1 MVRNVSK
8 SISFYE
14 INKNIIPEG
23 SSTLAKSP
31 NRLEKGYSPFYAEEA
46 HGSHFVDIDGNDW
59 LDCEMAMGT
68 AVWGHNNPRINNAM
82 LKQIQKGVNFS
93 IPSTLEYELGCILL
107 NRFPMYKAV
116 KFFKNGG
123 DSVYAAVR
131 SSRFFSKKDKVLS
144 CEYHGWHDWCS
155 PSYYNCSPSQLGM
168 DYIILLFS
176 CIAEYLI
183 FSDFFDAFLSI
194 RPNFQPIW
202 NRILIAIPFIG
213 IYFVINTLQ
222 ISYLNMISFIC
233 LLLLY
238 SFLYEANFKERL
250 LYIVFLCAIFFGCEF
265 LFVVLLNLPAY
276 LFHSSSVANLSTIPW
291 QIFTLKLLTYLICCL
306 YKQTSVKSAARMDRK
321 IFACYLCIPIACI
334 AMMLLTYYSG
344 LDFASS
350 PRMRILLC
358 VFFAIM
364 QFGNILIFRAFQK
377 YTEQLNH
384 NLQNSLIIS
393 DQSLRLNYYQ
403 KLLTMDEHLQEL
415 VHDTT
420 HYMKA
425 IRILLDDGH
434 ADKALALI
442 SELDTKLDTTILTR
456 YSKNDILN
464 AILTEK
470 SELAQSQ
477 NIQMSIDVLP
487 DITFAELPSAD
498 IISILSNLLDN
509 AIEACLAR
517 DNSRVV
523 QLTITKKNENNFYV
537 IIVKNTYDKAPV
549 LRDGQF
555 VSTKTDTKLH
565 GIGTKSIRH
574 AVENNHGFVNYSID
588 GGFFVATVVLPIAL
602 NV

>member
-1 MVRNVSK
+1 M
-8 SISFYE
+8 
-14 INKNIIPEG
+14 
-23 SSTLAKSP
+23 
-31 NRLEKGYSPFYAEEA
+31 
-46 HGSHFVDIDGNDW
+46 
-59 LDCEMAMGT
+59 
-68 AVWGHNNPRINNAM
+68 
-82 LKQIQKGVNFS
+82 
-93 IPSTLEYELGCILL
+93 
-107 NRFPMYKAV
+107 
-116 KFFKNGG
+116 
-123 DSVYAAVR
+123 
-131 SSRFFSKKDKVLS
+131 
-144 CEYHGWHDWCS
+144 
-155 PSYYNCSPSQLGM
+155 
-168 DYIILLFS
+168 
-176 CIAEYLI
+176 
-183 FSDFFDAFLSI
+183 
-194 RPNFQPIW
+194 
-202 NRILIAIPFIG
+202 
-213 IYFVINTLQ
+213 
-222 ISYLNMISFIC
+222 
-233 LLLLY
+233 
-238 SFLYEANFKERL
+238 
-250 LYIVFLCAIFFGCEF
+250 
-265 LFVVLLNLPAY
+265 
-276 LFHSSSVANLSTIPW
+276 
-291 QIFTLKLLTYLICCL
+291 KLLTYLICCL

-470 SELAQSQ
+470 SELAQSKD
-477 NIQMSIDVLP
+477 IQMSIDVLP

>member
-1 MVRNVSK
+1 M
-8 SISFYE
+8 
-14 INKNIIPEG
+14 
-23 SSTLAKSP
+23 
-31 NRLEKGYSPFYAEEA
+31 
-46 HGSHFVDIDGNDW
+46 
-59 LDCEMAMGT
+59 
-68 AVWGHNNPRINNAM
+68 
-82 LKQIQKGVNFS
+82 
-93 IPSTLEYELGCILL
+93 
-107 NRFPMYKAV
+107 
-116 KFFKNGG
+116 
-123 DSVYAAVR
+123 
-131 SSRFFSKKDKVLS
+131 
-144 CEYHGWHDWCS
+144 
-155 PSYYNCSPSQLGM
+155 
-168 DYIILLFS
+168 
-176 CIAEYLI
+176 
-183 FSDFFDAFLSI
+183 
-194 RPNFQPIW
+194 
-202 NRILIAIPFIG
+202 
-213 IYFVINTLQ
+213 
-222 ISYLNMISFIC
+222 
-233 LLLLY
+233 
-238 SFLYEANFKERL
+238 
-250 LYIVFLCAIFFGCEF
+250 
-265 LFVVLLNLPAY
+265 LFVYSNRMHCNDATHI
-276 LFHSSSVANLSTIPW
+276 LFW
-291 QIFTLKLLTYLICCL
+291 
-306 YKQTSVKSAARMDRK
+306 
-321 IFACYLCIPIACI
+321 
-334 AMMLLTYYSG
+334 SG
-344 LDFASS
+344 L
-350 PRMRILLC
+350 RIVSTHADIALRI
-358 VFFAIM
+358 FAIM

-470 SELAQSQ
+470 SDLAQSK
-477 NIQMSIDVLP
+477 NIQISIDVLP

-574 AVENNHGFVNYSID
+574 AWRTIM
-588 GGFFVATVVLPIAL
+588 VLLITL
-602 NV
+602 SKKDSSWRLWYYQ

>member
-1 MVRNVSK
+1 
-8 SISFYE
+8 
-14 INKNIIPEG
+14 
-23 SSTLAKSP
+23 
-31 NRLEKGYSPFYAEEA
+31 
-46 HGSHFVDIDGNDW
+46 
-59 LDCEMAMGT
+59 
-68 AVWGHNNPRINNAM
+68 
-82 LKQIQKGVNFS
+82 
-93 IPSTLEYELGCILL
+93 
-107 NRFPMYKAV
+107 
-116 KFFKNGG
+116 
-123 DSVYAAVR
+123 
-131 SSRFFSKKDKVLS
+131 
-144 CEYHGWHDWCS
+144 
-155 PSYYNCSPSQLGM
+155 M

-213 IYFVINTLQ
+213 IYFGINTLQ

-517 DNSRVV
+517 NNSRVV

-537 IIVKNTYDKAPV
+537 IIVKNTFDKAPV

-574 AVENNHGFVNYSID
+574 AVENNHGFVNYSIE

>member
-1 MVRNVSK
+1 
-8 SISFYE
+8 
-14 INKNIIPEG
+14 
-23 SSTLAKSP
+23 
-31 NRLEKGYSPFYAEEA
+31 
-46 HGSHFVDIDGNDW
+46 
-59 LDCEMAMGT
+59 
-68 AVWGHNNPRINNAM
+68 
-82 LKQIQKGVNFS
+82 
-93 IPSTLEYELGCILL
+93 
-107 NRFPMYKAV
+107 
-116 KFFKNGG
+116 
-123 DSVYAAVR
+123 
-131 SSRFFSKKDKVLS
+131 
-144 CEYHGWHDWCS
+144 
-155 PSYYNCSPSQLGM
+155 M

-183 FSDFFDAFLSI
+183 FSDFFDAFLTI
-194 RPNFQPIW
+194 RPIFQPIR

-213 IYFVINTLQ
+213 IYFGINTLQ

-470 SELAQSQ
+470 SELAQSKD
-477 NIQMSIDVLP
+477 IQMSIDVLP

>member
-1 MVRNVSK
+1 MEPYFDSDSFHRHLFWYQHIADFVSEYDFLHLSLCIHK
-8 SISFYE
+8 E
-14 INKNIIPEG
+14 LLIP
-23 SSTLAKSP
+23 
-31 NRLEKGYSPFYAEEA
+31 
-46 HGSHFVDIDGNDW
+46 I
-59 LDCEMAMGT
+59 
-68 AVWGHNNPRINNAM
+68 
-82 LKQIQKGVNFS
+82 
-93 IPSTLEYELGCILL
+93 
-107 NRFPMYKAV
+107 
-116 KFFKNGG
+116 
-123 DSVYAAVR
+123 
-131 SSRFFSKKDKVLS
+131 
-144 CEYHGWHDWCS
+144 
-155 PSYYNCSPSQLGM
+155 
-168 DYIILLFS
+168 
-176 CIAEYLI
+176 
-183 FSDFFDAFLSI
+183 
-194 RPNFQPIW
+194 
-202 NRILIAIPFIG
+202 
-213 IYFVINTLQ
+213 
-222 ISYLNMISFIC
+222 
-233 LLLLY
+233 
-238 SFLYEANFKERL
+238 
-250 LYIVFLCAIFFGCEF
+250 LCAIFFGCEF

-470 SELAQSQ
+470 SELAQSKD
-477 NIQMSIDVLP
+477 IQMSIDVLP

>member
-1 MVRNVSK
+1 
-8 SISFYE
+8 
-14 INKNIIPEG
+14 
-23 SSTLAKSP
+23 
-31 NRLEKGYSPFYAEEA
+31 
-46 HGSHFVDIDGNDW
+46 
-59 LDCEMAMGT
+59 
-68 AVWGHNNPRINNAM
+68 
-82 LKQIQKGVNFS
+82 
-93 IPSTLEYELGCILL
+93 
-107 NRFPMYKAV
+107 
-116 KFFKNGG
+116 
-123 DSVYAAVR
+123 
-131 SSRFFSKKDKVLS
+131 
-144 CEYHGWHDWCS
+144 
-155 PSYYNCSPSQLGM
+155 
-168 DYIILLFS
+168 
-176 CIAEYLI
+176 
-183 FSDFFDAFLSI
+183 
-194 RPNFQPIW
+194 
-202 NRILIAIPFIG
+202 
-213 IYFVINTLQ
+213 
-222 ISYLNMISFIC
+222 
-233 LLLLY
+233 
-238 SFLYEANFKERL
+238 
-250 LYIVFLCAIFFGCEF
+250 
-265 LFVVLLNLPAY
+265 
-276 LFHSSSVANLSTIPW
+276 
-291 QIFTLKLLTYLICCL
+291 
-306 YKQTSVKSAARMDRK
+306 
-321 IFACYLCIPIACI
+321 
-334 AMMLLTYYSG
+334 MMLLTYYSG

-464 AILTEK
+464 AVLTEK
-470 SELAQSQ
+470 SDLAQSK

>member
-1 MVRNVSK
+1 MHCND
-8 SISFYE
+8 
-14 INKNIIPEG
+14 
-23 SSTLAKSP
+23 A
-31 NRLEKGYSPFYAEEA
+31 A
-46 HGSHFVDIDGNDW
+46 H
-59 LDCEMAMGT
+59 
-68 AVWGHNNPRINNAM
+68 
-82 LKQIQKGVNFS
+82 
-93 IPSTLEYELGCILL
+93 ILF
-107 NRFPMYKAV
+107 R
-116 KFFKNGG
+116 
-123 DSVYAAVR
+123 
-131 SSRFFSKKDKVLS
+131 
-144 CEYHGWHDWCS
+144 
-155 PSYYNCSPSQLGM
+155 
-168 DYIILLFS
+168 
-176 CIAEYLI
+176 
-183 FSDFFDAFLSI
+183 
-194 RPNFQPIW
+194 
-202 NRILIAIPFIG
+202 
-213 IYFVINTLQ
+213 
-222 ISYLNMISFIC
+222 
-233 LLLLY
+233 
-238 SFLYEANFKERL
+238 
-250 LYIVFLCAIFFGCEF
+250 
-265 LFVVLLNLPAY
+265 
-276 LFHSSSVANLSTIPW
+276 
-291 QIFTLKLLTYLICCL
+291 
-306 YKQTSVKSAARMDRK
+306 
-321 IFACYLCIPIACI
+321 
-334 AMMLLTYYSG
+334 SG
-344 LDFASS
+344 L
-350 PRMRILLC
+350 RIISTHADIALRI
-358 VFFAIM
+358 FAIM

-434 ADKALALI
+434 PDQALALI

-574 AVENNHGFVNYSID
+574 AVENNHGFVNYSIE

>member
-1 MVRNVSK
+1 
-8 SISFYE
+8 
-14 INKNIIPEG
+14 
-23 SSTLAKSP
+23 
-31 NRLEKGYSPFYAEEA
+31 
-46 HGSHFVDIDGNDW
+46 
-59 LDCEMAMGT
+59 
-68 AVWGHNNPRINNAM
+68 
-82 LKQIQKGVNFS
+82 
-93 IPSTLEYELGCILL
+93 
-107 NRFPMYKAV
+107 
-116 KFFKNGG
+116 
-123 DSVYAAVR
+123 
-131 SSRFFSKKDKVLS
+131 
-144 CEYHGWHDWCS
+144 
-155 PSYYNCSPSQLGM
+155 
-168 DYIILLFS
+168 
-176 CIAEYLI
+176 
-183 FSDFFDAFLSI
+183 
-194 RPNFQPIW
+194 
-202 NRILIAIPFIG
+202 
-213 IYFVINTLQ
+213 
-222 ISYLNMISFIC
+222 
-233 LLLLY
+233 
-238 SFLYEANFKERL
+238 
-250 LYIVFLCAIFFGCEF
+250 
-265 LFVVLLNLPAY
+265 
-276 LFHSSSVANLSTIPW
+276 
-291 QIFTLKLLTYLICCL
+291 
-306 YKQTSVKSAARMDRK
+306 
-321 IFACYLCIPIACI
+321 
-334 AMMLLTYYSG
+334 
-344 LDFASS
+344 
-350 PRMRILLC
+350 
-358 VFFAIM
+358 
-364 QFGNILIFRAFQK
+364 
-377 YTEQLNH
+377 
-384 NLQNSLIIS
+384 
-393 DQSLRLNYYQ
+393 
-403 KLLTMDEHLQEL
+403 MDEHLQEL

-434 ADKALALI
+434 PDQALALI

-574 AVENNHGFVNYSID
+574 AVENNHGFVNYSIE